1 MKGTYYCPTQKSEL
15 WKMFR
20 SESLQRSLN
29 RTPQWNISRR
39 NRLLKKL
46 FGSIDGNTYL
56 VQLPF
61 YTCYGCNIHVGKN
74 FFANWNCVLMD
85 HAPITIGDN
94 VMLGPNVSILTTN
107 HPISKEDRR
116 VFQTDDSFHP
126 EKKGLRE
133 VIAPVTIGDDVWVG
147 TGAVILP
154 GVTIGSG
161 TVIAAG
167 SVVTHDI
174 PENVLAAGVPCKVL
188 RELTDED
195 TNIDRITALEG

>member
-1 MKGTYYCPTQKSEL
+1 MKGTYYYPTKKSEL

-29 RTPQWNISRR
+29 RTPQWNIPRR

-46 FGSIDGNTYL
+46 LGSIDGNTYL

-85 HAPITIGDN
+85 HAPIKIGDN

-107 HPISKEDRR
+107 HPISKEYRR

-174 PENVLAAGVPCKVL
+174 PQNVLAAGVPCKVL
-188 RELTDED
+188 RELNDED
-195 TNIDRITALEG
+195 SNIDRITTMEG